1 MTGPAH
7 TAGELARSKARERKG
22 DIVPYAIFNPQNGQE
37 PGWRAVPD
45 GYQPRPDE
53 YVFAD
58 PPPEGWIWDATT
70 QSVRPRTNTEDLAK
84 AKADKETELRNA
96 ADAWYRSNIRA
107 FEGAVV
113 VYKASTGAA
122 LTAAETTIRNQM
134 NANYLTLQTK
144 VGTVRS
150 ATTLADVQAVVW

>member
-1 MTGPAH
+1 MTSAA
-7 TAGELARSKARERKG
+7 TAGEIARTKAKGRKG
-22 DIVPYAIFNPQNGQE
+22 DVVPYAVYNPQDGQE

-45 GYQPRPDE
+45 GYQPRPNE

-58 PPPEGWIWDATT
+58 PPQEGWIWDAST
-70 QSVRPRTNTEDLAK
+70 QSVRPRTNAETLTK

-96 ADAWYRSNIRA
+96 ADIWYRSNIRA

-113 VYKASTGAA
+113 VYKASTGAV

-134 NANYLTLQTK
+134 NANYQTLQTK